1 MFERESWDNQT
12 CGASHGW
19 IALIYSCAQCAHQ
32 RKVCT
37 MWVQLFVPHV
47 FVIHTTK
54 SRVAVLC
61 LSVLLVVSYMLR
73 DTLSVRSL
81 SLHGGLV
88 HKLTVSVTHP
98 IHCYLISCAH
108 LNRSWSWNPLI
119 DILCVV
125 YWTTRGN
132 GLELL
137 WSIAKASRSKII
149 ISISSVK

>member
-1 MFERESWDNQT
+1 MVKYVRLTVREGELGQPDLWSKSRVNRVDIFVR
-12 CGASHGW
+12 AV
-19 IALIYSCAQCAHQ
+19 CAHQ

-47 FVIHTTK
+47 SVIHTTK

-61 LSVLLVVSYMLR
+61 LSVLLVVSHMLR

-98 IHCYLISCAH
+98 IHCYSISCAH
-108 LNRSWSWNPLI
+108 SNRS
-119 DILCVV
+119 
-125 YWTTRGN
+125 
-132 GLELL
+132 
-137 WSIAKASRSKII
+137 
-149 ISISSVK
+149 